1 MSKIL
6 WGHKQGEPSYFED
19 VICTCEE
26 RFNEATQWALRNGYD
41 SFRVSDI
48 DGKPDF
54 IGTINK

>member
-19 VICTCEE
+19 VITE
-26 RFNEATQWALRNGYD
+26 NECHFDAAKKWAKKNGYD